1 MNDILDPPGTASRR
15 AALRLL
21 DAVLR
26 RGLPLESALDAA
38 ARDLDRADDR
48 AFAHAIAA
56 EALRRLPDLDELIDH
71 ATRKRLP
78 DDAKARF
85 ALRIAL
91 VQALA
96 LDTPH
101 HAAISTV
108 LPLVDGGP
116 RKLVHGVF
124 SSVMRQKWALPDV
137 PNLPAAVI
145 ERWRKAWGG
154 EVVEAASRLIAA
166 PPPLDLS
173 GEPPANLGG
182 VRLLPGHL
190 RLARGTHVDE
200 LPGYG
205 GGKFWVQDISAS
217 IPARLLGAGA
227 GRTALDLCAAPGGKT
242 MQLALGGW
250 EVSAVDVSQSRLAR
264 LSDNLARTGLAA
276 TLVAADVMT
285 WAPAAP
291 ADAVL
296 LDAPC
301 SATGIFRRHPDV
313 LHRAR
318 PRAIRELADAQKA
331 MLLRA
336 AEWLKPG
343 GSLVYS
349 VCSLEPEEGEDV
361 AKHFLSARGDYA
373 LEEQQRIL
381 PGAYEAQGGADSFFI
396 ARFARK

>member
-1 MNDILDPPGTASRR
+1 
-15 AALRLL
+15 
-21 DAVLR
+21 
-26 RGLPLESALDAA
+26 
-38 ARDLDRADDR
+38 
-48 AFAHAIAA
+48 
-56 EALRRLPDLDELIDH
+56 
-71 ATRKRLP
+71 
-78 DDAKARF
+78 
-85 ALRIAL
+85 
-91 VQALA
+91 
-96 LDTPH
+96 
-101 HAAISTV
+101 
-108 LPLVDGGP
+108 
-116 RKLVHGVF
+116 
-124 SSVMRQKWALPDV
+124 
-137 PNLPAAVI
+137 
-145 ERWRKAWGG
+145 
-154 EVVEAASRLIAA
+154 
-166 PPPLDLS
+166 
-173 GEPPANLGG
+173 
-182 VRLLPGHL
+182 
-190 RLARGTHVDE
+190 
-200 LPGYG
+200 
-205 GGKFWVQDISAS
+205 
-217 IPARLLGAGA
+217 
-227 GRTALDLCAAPGGKT
+227 
-242 MQLALGGW
+242 
-250 EVSAVDVSQSRLAR
+250 
-264 LSDNLARTGLAA
+264 A

-318 PRAIRELADAQKA
+318 PRAIRELAEAQKA